1 MKKKQSFVDIP
12 GSGLEAPRFVR
23 TAYACWGPAFG
34 KNVEYSARYLGR
46 SPWAWGALK
55 VTLISFKVVPRLKF
69 HRPRCRPLSQ
79 CPQECLYHCILFFF
93 FHPLK
98 CESYFAPFWFGAEV
112 IWKILCICA
121 CCLLWERP
129 APRKRA
135 SAFKKVL
142 PLRKH
147 SLTWRLLK
155 CFPFCLHLG
164 RFFFFFPVVS

>member
-1 MKKKQSFVDIP
+1 MKKKQSFIDVP

-69 HRPRCRPLSQ
+69 HRPSCRRLSQ

-93 FHPLK
+93 SPTQMWELLCTILIWCWSHLK
-98 CESYFAPFWFGAEV
+98 NTLYLCMLPSVRETSSQKACFCFQESPPSPKAFSDMETFKMLSF
-112 IWKILCICA
+112 L
-121 CCLLWERP
+121 P
-129 APRKRA
+129 A
-135 SAFKKVL
+135 S
-142 PLRKH
+142 
-147 SLTWRLLK
+147 
-155 CFPFCLHLG
+155 G
-164 RFFFFFPVVS
+164 

>member
-1 MKKKQSFVDIP
+1 MFLAVGWRRPGLWGQLTRVEGLLLEQMWNIERGILEEAHGREGPWRLLSLASRLCQGWDFTDQVVDV
-12 GSGLEAPRFVR
+12 SL
-23 TAYACWGPAFG
+23 
-34 KNVEYSARYLGR
+34 NVHKS
-46 SPWAWGALK
+46 
-55 VTLISFKVVPRLKF
+55 V
-69 HRPRCRPLSQ
+69 
-79 CPQECLYHCILFFF
+79 CIIVSVFFFF
-93 FHPLK
+93 FHPLN
-98 CESYFAPFWFGAEV
+98 CESHFAPFWFGAEV

-121 CCLLWERP
+121 CRLLWERP